1 MIRKSRMIVALGLVT
16 ALSGSAIAFAT
27 GADDATPRI
36 LNAVGT
42 KDSATPPSMTA
53 KPKLDKKAY
62 RPVAFYVEVQT
73 DVPVPG
79 TQACHPQTGK
89 QCNPEAEFIQFGKN
103 VKFDY
108 SNATFCTA
116 PLAGTTTEQARA
128 ACPPKSNIG
137 DGDATVKLNESRTI
151 DDEVVTAFA
160 GPQKNQLRLHAYSP
174 TLGAANT
181 QEILGLIVKAK
192 DPGYGRALN
201 VPDAPDAGGD
211 NFAITSFGVT
221 INKSSKLVTA
231 RCKAKK
237 FRIDREVT
245 YDDGS
250 KERVSAQQACKRKGG
265 SGGGGG
271 GGGN

>member
-1 MIRKSRMIVALGLVT
+1 MIRKPRMIVALGLVT

-42 KDSATPPSMTA
+42 KDSASPPSQTA
-53 KPKLDKKAY
+53 RPKLDKNDRK
-62 RPVAFYVEVQT
+62 PVAFYVELQT
-73 DVPVPG
+73 DLVVDG
-79 TQACHPQTGK
+79 NQQ
-89 QCNPEAEFIQFGKN
+89 NPEAEFIQFGNN
-103 VKFDY
+103 VRFDY
-108 SNATFCTA
+108 SNYTRCTA
-116 PLAGTTTEQARA
+116 PLAGTTTEQAKA
-128 ACPPKSNIG
+128 ACPADSNIG
-137 DGDATVKLNESRTI
+137 DGDATIKLNESKTI

-160 GPQKNQLRLHAYSP
+160 GPQKSQLRLHAYSP
-174 TLGAANT
+174 TLGAGST

-192 DPGYGRALN
+192 AQGYGQALN

-231 RCKAKK
+231 RCRARK
-237 FRIDREVT
+237 FLIDRKVT

-250 KERVSAQQACKRKGG
+250 TERVSAKQPCRRT
-265 SGGGGG
+265 
-271 GGGN
+271 GGN